1 MWLFIYHVMFII
13 VVIIITVLVKD
24 YTLLAV
30 YISSMSLMW
39 LGTLICIVFDEIEEI
54 KKEIRRTRGD

>member
-1 MWLFIYHVMFII
+1 MWLFIYHVIFIMTI
-13 VVIIITVLVKD
+13 IIITMLVKD

-30 YISSMSLMW
+30 YISSMSFMW

-54 KKEIRRTRGD
+54 KKEIKRIRS